1 MFTSAARV
9 RVVTAVVALVPAF
22 GLAACAQPVSGT
34 GTPAATTKTTTSSP
48 APSTVVVESTVVV
61 APPETVTV
69 QPAPKPLTP
78 CRRMY
83 ADGYSYDAAYVAWAD
98 AGFPLNWDADS
109 DGFPCEQ
116 SYGEQN

>member
-9 RVVTAVVALVPAF
+9 RVVTAVLALVPAF

-34 GTPAATTKTTTSSP
+34 GTPAATTRPSSP

-69 QPAPKPLTP
+69 QQAPQPLTP
-78 CRRMY
+78 CQQLY
-83 ADGYSYDAAYVAWAD
+83 ADGYSYDAAYAAWAD
-98 AGFPLNWDADS
+98 AGYPANWDADY
-109 DGFPCEQ
+109 DGLPCEQ
-116 SYGEQN
+116 SYGDQN